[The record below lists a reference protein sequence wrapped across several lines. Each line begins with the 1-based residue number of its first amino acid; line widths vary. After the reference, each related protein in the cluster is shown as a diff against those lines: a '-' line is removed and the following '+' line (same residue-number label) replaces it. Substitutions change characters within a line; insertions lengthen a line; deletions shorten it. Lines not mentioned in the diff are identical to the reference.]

1 MPRKPKITIGKL
13 FNRYFSSSAIRQT
26 LYPLMNYSR
35 CESPAFVRKALNH
48 AIKKDLKSI
57 SPYAEFIPNTERT
70 TLGHNYQYSKDTIQS
85 IENEEHINQASY
97 EAATQLKKAR
107 LFFEQAE
114 IVEEEIKPI
123 FYYYGGIYFLD
134 FICFNLVRRI
144 PSGSASHGIR
154 VTYDST
160 GWDFNREWVRNKC
173 RVQICNKGDFP
184 FYIDALTTSG
194 FISLFSGFRLYRNSK
209 TEPWELR
216 VNPHPLFINE
226 KASLELLCNFDLE
239 KYLTDYPEVKD
250 WLKETDKGMVWKL
263 TSLLMDLI
271 VVFVAAS
278 LARYATPAWNRII
291 EAYHDDIYN
300 DIRSAYI
307 NVSEGFALFF
317 EDEYP
322 FQYSYDTR
330 INPC

>member
-1 MPRKPKITIGKL
+1 M
-13 FNRYFSSSAIRQT
+13 
-26 LYPLMNYSR
+26 
-35 CESPAFVRKALNH
+35 
-48 AIKKDLKSI
+48 
-57 SPYAEFIPNTERT
+57 
-70 TLGHNYQYSKDTIQS
+70 
-85 IENEEHINQASY
+85 
-97 EAATQLKKAR
+97 
-107 LFFEQAE
+107 
-114 IVEEEIKPI
+114 
-123 FYYYGGIYFLD
+123 
-134 FICFNLVRRI
+134 
-144 PSGSASHGIR
+144 
-154 VTYDST
+154 
-160 GWDFNREWVRNKC
+160 
-173 RVQICNKGDFP
+173 
-184 FYIDALTTSG
+184 
-194 FISLFSGFRLYRNSK
+194 FSGFRLYRNSK